1 MEIYH
6 GPSTGIDPAVVEAV
20 ISSSETVLASLD
32 DAILYHRNT
41 IKMENKNCKGMGIY
55 FPDSRDK
62 YLHND
67 MIHGYLYETMAFANE
82 GWLDFLNAYWDAK

>member
-1 MEIYH
+1 MK
-6 GPSTGIDPAVVEAV
+6 ID
-20 ISSSETVLASLD
+20 TVKSVDLRIMLTACMHD

-41 IKMENKNCKGMGIY
+41 IKMENKQCKGMGIY
-55 FPDSRDK
+55 FPDDRDK

-67 MIHGYLYETMAFANE
+67 WIHGYLYETMAFANE